1 MSRKEDALEYHSRG
15 RKGKLEV
22 VPTKPLVSQL
32 DLSLAYTPGVAE
44 PCLEIAKDEDK
55 SWEYTARSNLVAVI
69 SNGTAV
75 LGLGDIGPAA
85 SKPVME
91 GKACLFKK
99 FADIDVFDLE
109 IAEKNVDKFVDI
121 VAALEPTFGGI
132 NLEDIAAPACFE
144 IEEKLRERMRIP
156 VFHDDQHGTA
166 IISGAG
172 LLNAAE
178 LAHKQLAEIKL
189 VVSGAGAAAIA
200 CVEFFCSLG
209 MRADHVVLVDSKGVI
224 HKGRT
229 ALTRQKARFATA
241 DDGRRTLADAMHG
254 ADMFMGLSVA
264 NTVTQAMLKT
274 MADRPIV
281 FALANPDPEIS
292 YPDALAA
299 RPDALVATG
308 RSDFPN
314 QVNNVLGFPYIFRGA
329 LDCRATGVSEAMK
342 LAAARALAQL
352 TREPV
357 PDSVTLA
364 YGGKALKMGPD
375 YFIPK
380 PFDPRVLWW
389 VAPAVAQA
397 AMESG
402 VARITFD
409 IAEYREKL
417 MSKGSNAAYSIMRT
431 ITKEAQRDP
440 RRIVFPHAASP
451 RVLRAVQQIVDV
463 GIARPVLLGRPDEI
477 AQLCSEMSL
486 DLMTQVEVIDPRSSP
501 ARTGYAERLYALR
514 QRKGVTEEAAQAL
527 ITKSDYYA
535 AVMVDRGDADGM
547 VTGLRLNY
555 PETVRPPL
563 EIFGLQ
569 PGVKVAVGMY
579 MIVMQNV
586 VRFFGDTVFNIFP
599 DAETLAD
606 ITVQMADAVAG
617 FGVTPRVAMI
627 SYSNFGAVRH
637 PDVTRIHRTIELVRD
652 RRPELEI
659 DGEMQPEM
667 ALDPV
672 RRQQSYGFS
681 RLTKAANTLV
691 FSSLASGNAAYQ
703 IARAL
708 GSASTVGPILLGLAK
723 PVAAMQ
729 NDATVDEIVN
739 MTSQVVLKAQQLRRQ
754 QDQHEPRSTGEP
766 NGAAAAGANGP
777 AVRRS
782 HHEPS
787 AAEILTGD

>member
-1 MSRKEDALEYHSRG
+1 MGRKEDALEYHRRG

-22 VPTKPLVSQL
+22 VPTKPLVSQI

-44 PCLEIAKDEDK
+44 PCLEIAKDEDM
-55 SWEYTARSNLVAVI
+55 SWEYTARANLVAVI

-85 SKPVME
+85 GKPVME

-132 NLEDIAAPACFE
+132 NLEDVSAPECFE

-172 LLNAAE
+172 LINAAQ
-178 LAHKQLAEIKL
+178 LAQKQLADITL

-200 CVEFFCSLG
+200 CVEFFISLG
-209 MRADHVVLVDSKGVI
+209 MKREHVILVDSKGVV
-224 HKGRT
+224 HDGR
-229 ALTRQKARFATA
+229 ADLTKQKRKFAIP
-241 DDGRRTLADAMHG
+241 DDGRRTLADVMRG
-254 ADMFMGLSVA
+254 ADMFLGVSIA
-264 NTVTQAMLKT
+264 NVVTPEMLKT
-274 MADRPIV
+274 MAKDPIV
-281 FALANPDPEIS
+281 FALANPDPEIP
-292 YPDALAA
+292 YPDAIAA
-299 RPDALVATG
+299 RPDAIVATG

-329 LDCRATGVSEAMK
+329 LDCRATTISEAMK
-342 LAAARALAQL
+342 LAAARALAEL
-352 TREPV
+352 TTEPV
-357 PDSVTLA
+357 PDSVIMA
-364 YGGKALKMGPD
+364 YGGKSLKMGPD

-402 VARITFD
+402 VARIKFD
-409 IAEYREKL
+409 IDEYRERL
-417 MSKGSNAAYSIMRT
+417 LSKGSNAAYSIMRT

-451 RVLRAVQQIVDV
+451 RVLRAVQQIVDEE
-463 GIARPVLLGRPDEI
+463 IARPVLLGRPQEI
-477 AQLCSEMSL
+477 EKLCLEMSL
-486 DLMTQVEVIDPRSSP
+486 DLASRVEVIDPRTDP
-501 ARTGYAERLYALR
+501 DRRYAERLYELR
-514 QRKGVTEEAAQAL
+514 QRKGMTRDAAQSQ

-535 AVMVDRGDADGM
+535 AIMVERGDADGM
-547 VTGLRLNY
+547 VTGLQLNY
-555 PETVRPPL
+555 PDTVRPPL
-563 EIFGLQ
+563 EIFGLS
-569 PGVKVAVGMY
+569 PGVKVAAGMY
-579 MIVMQNV
+579 MMVLQNSV
-586 VRFFGDTVFNIFP
+586 KFFGDAVFNIDP

-606 ITVQMADAVAG
+606 ITVQMADAVQG
-617 FGVTPRVAMI
+617 FGIQPRVAMI

-637 PDVTRIHRTIELVRD
+637 PDVTRIHRAIDIVRQ

-659 DGEMQPEM
+659 DGEMQPEI
-667 ALDPV
+667 ALDPDK
-672 RRQQSYGFS
+672 RGAAYGFS
-681 RLTKAANTLV
+681 RLTRPANTLV
-691 FSSLASGNAAYQ
+691 FSSLAAGNAAYQ
-703 IARAL
+703 TAKAL
-708 GSASTVGPILLGLAK
+708 GHASAVGPILLGLAK

-729 NDATVDEIVN
+729 NDASVEDIVN
-739 MTSQVVLKAQQLRRQ
+739 MTSHIVLQAQQLQ
-754 QDQHEPRSTGEP
+754 
-766 NGAAAAGANGP
+766 
-777 AVRRS
+777 RRS
-782 HHEPS
+782 EPQR
-787 AAEILTGD
+787 A

>member
-1 MSRKEDALEYHSRG
+1 MGPWVYGSAMGRKEDALEYHRRG

-44 PCLEIAKDEDK
+44 PCLEIARDEDM
-55 SWEYTARSNLVAVI
+55 SWEYTARANLVAVI

-75 LGLGDIGPAA
+75 LGLGDIGAA
-85 SKPVME
+85 AGKPVME

-109 IAEKNVDKFVDI
+109 VNEKDVDKFCDI

-132 NLEDIAAPACFE
+132 NLEDISAPACFE
-144 IEEKLRERMRIP
+144 IEQKLRERMRIP

-178 LAHKQLAEIKL
+178 LAHKNLADIKL

-200 CVEFFCSLG
+200 CVEFFLSLG
-209 MRADHVVLVDSKGVI
+209 MTRSNVVLVDSKGVI
-224 HKGRT
+224 HQGRT
-229 ALTRQKARFATA
+229 DLNRQKASFAIA
-241 DDGRRTLADAMHG
+241 DDGRRTLADAMVG
-254 ADMFMGLSVA
+254 ADMFMGVSVA
-264 NTVTQAMLKT
+264 NTVTPAMLKT
-274 MADRPIV
+274 MAERPIV

-292 YPDALAA
+292 YPDAITA
-299 RPDALVATG
+299 RPDAIVATG

-329 LDCRATGVSEAMK
+329 LDCRATSVSEAMK
-342 LAAARALAQL
+342 LAAARALAEL

-357 PDSVTLA
+357 PDSVIMA
-364 YGGKALKMGPD
+364 YGGKSLKMGPD

-389 VAPAVAQA
+389 VAPAVARA

-402 VARITFD
+402 VARIKFD
-409 IAEYREKL
+409 IDEYRDKL
-417 MSKGSNAAYSIMRT
+417 MAKGSNAAYSIMRT

-440 RRIVFPHAASP
+440 RRIVFPHAANP
-451 RVLRAVQQIVDV
+451 RLLRAVQQIVDEQ
-463 GIARPVLLGRPDEI
+463 IAKPVLLGRAHEI
-477 AQLCSEMSL
+477 EKLCQEMSL
-486 DLMTQVEVIDPRSSP
+486 DLIGRVDIIDPRTDPKP
-501 ARTGYAERLYALR
+501 AYAERLYELR
-514 QRKGVTEEAAQAL
+514 ARKGMTHFAAQAQ

-535 AVMVDRGDADGM
+535 AIMVDRGDADGM

-555 PETVRPPL
+555 PDTVRPPL

-569 PGVKVAVGMY
+569 PGCKVAVGMY
-579 MIVMQNV
+579 MMVLQNSV
-586 VRFFGDTVFNIFP
+586 KFFGDTVFNIFP

-606 ITVQMADAVAG
+606 ITVQMADAVQG

-627 SYSNFGAVRH
+627 SYSNFGSVRH
-637 PDVTRIHRTIELVRD
+637 PDVTRIHRTLDIVRE
-652 RRPELEI
+652 RRPDLEI

-667 ALDPV
+667 ALDAEK
-672 RRQQSYGFS
+672 RQAAYGFS
-681 RLTKAANTLV
+681 KLTRAANTLV
-691 FSSLASGNAAYQ
+691 FPSLASGNAAYQ
-703 IARAL
+703 VAKVIGGASAL
-708 GSASTVGPILLGLAK
+708 GPILLGVAK

-729 NDATVDEIVN
+729 NEATVDEIVN
-739 MTSQVVLKAQQLRRQ
+739 MTSHVVLKAQQALRR
-754 QDQHEPRSTGEP
+754 
-766 NGAAAAGANGP
+766 
-777 AVRRS
+777 
-782 HHEPS
+782 
-787 AAEILTGD
+787 AEVLRA

>member
-44 PCLEIAKDEDK
+44 PCLEIARDEDK

-85 SKPVME
+85 GKPVME

-109 IAEKNVDKFVDI
+109 IAEKDVDKFVDI

-144 IEEKLRERMRIP
+144 IEEKLRKRMRIP

-178 LAHKQLAEIKL
+178 LAHKSLASIKL

-209 MRADHVVLVDSKGVI
+209 MNRENVVLVDSKGVV
-224 HKGRT
+224 HRGRKD
-229 ALTRQKARFATA
+229 LNRQKLSLAIP
-241 DDGRRTLADAMHG
+241 DDGRRTLAEAMRG
-254 ADMFMGLSVA
+254 ADMFLGVSVA
-264 NTVTQAMLKT
+264 NTVTPDMLMV
-274 MADRPIV
+274 MADRPII
-281 FALANPDPEIS
+281 FALANPDPEIG
-292 YPDALAA
+292 YHEAIAA

-342 LAAARALAQL
+342 LAAARSLAQL
-352 TREPV
+352 THEPV
-357 PDSVTLA
+357 PDSVTMA

-389 VAPAVAQA
+389 VAPAVAKA

-417 MSKGSNAAYSIMRT
+417 MSKGSNAAYTIMRR

-440 RRIVFPHAASP
+440 RRIVFPNAANP
-451 RVLRAVQQIVDV
+451 RLLRAVQQIVDV
-463 GIARPVLLGRPDEI
+463 QIARPVLLGRPQEI
-477 AQLCSEMSL
+477 EKLCVEMSL
-486 DLMTQVEVIDPRSSP
+486 DLMNRVEIIDPRVTP
-501 ARTGYAERLYALR
+501 NLRYAERLYELR
-514 QRKGVTEEAAQAL
+514 QRKGLTELAAQSLAGN
-527 ITKSDYYA
+527 SDYYA
-535 AVMVDRGDADGM
+535 ALMVDRGDADGM
-547 VTGLRLNY
+547 VSGFRLNY
-555 PETVRPPL
+555 PDTVRPPL
-563 EIFGLQ
+563 QIFGLS
-569 PGVKVAVGMY
+569 PGAKVAVGMH
-579 MIVMQNV
+579 MIVMQNSV
-586 VRFFGDTVFNIFP
+586 KFFGDTVFNVSP
-599 DAETLAD
+599 DADTLAN
-606 ITVQMADAVAG
+606 ITLQMADAVQG
-617 FGVTPRVAMI
+617 FGVTPSIAMI

-637 PDVTRIHRTIELVRD
+637 PDVTTIHRALELVRD
-652 RRPELEI
+652 RRPDLEI
-659 DGEMQPEM
+659 DGEMQPEF
-667 ALDPV
+667 ALDPE
-672 RRQQSYGFS
+672 RRQRSYGFS
-681 RLTKAANTLV
+681 RLTNAANTLV
-691 FSSLASGNAAYQ
+691 FSALASGNAAYQ
-703 IARAL
+703 VARSIGGA
-708 GSASTVGPILLGLAK
+708 SAVGPILLGLAK
-723 PVAAMQ
+723 PVAAMS
-729 NDATVDEIVN
+729 NDSSVDEIVN
-739 MTSQVVLKAQQLRRQ
+739 MTAHVVMRAQQLRR
-754 QDQHEPRSTGEP
+754 DQ
-766 NGAAAAGANGP
+766 
-777 AVRRS
+777 VR
-782 HHEPS
+782 
-787 AAEILTGD
+787 A

>member
-1 MSRKEDALEYHSRG
+1 MSRKEDALEYHRRA

-44 PCLEIAKDEDK
+44 PCLEIAQDEDK

-85 SKPVME
+85 GKPVME

-132 NLEDIAAPACFE
+132 NLEDISAPACFE
-144 IEEKLRERMRIP
+144 IEEKLRQRMRIP

-178 LAHKQLAEIKL
+178 LAHKRLEAIKL

-209 MRADHVVLVDSKGVI
+209 MNRENVILVDSKGVI
-224 HKGRT
+224 HRGR
-229 ALTRQKARFATA
+229 ADLTRQKARFAIP
-241 DDGRRTLADAMHG
+241 DDGRRTLADAMRG
-254 ADMFMGLSVA
+254 ADMFMGVSVA
-264 NTVTQAMLKT
+264 NTVTPEMLKT
-274 MADRPIV
+274 MAARPIV

-292 YPDALAA
+292 YHDAIKA

-342 LAAARALAQL
+342 LAAARSLAEL

-357 PDSVTLA
+357 PDSVIMA
-364 YGGKALKMGPD
+364 YGGKSLKMGPD

-389 VAPAVAQA
+389 VAPAVAKA

-409 IAEYREKL
+409 IAEYRERL

-440 RRIVFPHAASP
+440 RRIVFPHAANP
-451 RVLRAVQQIVDV
+451 RLLRAVQQIVDV
-463 GIARPVLLGRPDEI
+463 GIAKPVLLGRPHEI
-477 AQLCSEMSL
+477 ENLCVEMSL
-486 DLMTQVEVIDPRSSP
+486 DLMNKVEVIDPRTRP
-501 ARTGYAERLYALR
+501 NPRYVERLYELR
-514 QRKGVTEEAAQAL
+514 QRKGLTEYAAQAL
-527 ITKSDYYA
+527 INKSDYYA
-535 AVMVDRGDADGM
+535 AVMVECGDADGM

-555 PETVRPPL
+555 PDTVRPPL
-563 EIFGLQ
+563 QIFGLQ
-569 PGVKVAVGMY
+569 PGAKVAVGVY
-579 MIVMQNV
+579 MIVMQNSV
-586 VRFFGDTVFNIFP
+586 KFFGDTVFNISP
-599 DAETLAD
+599 DEETLAD
-606 ITVQMADAVAG
+606 IAVQMADAAQS

-627 SYSNFGAVRH
+627 SYSNFGSVRH
-637 PDVTRIHRTIELVRD
+637 PDTTRIQRTLELVRA
-652 RRPELEI
+652 RRPDLEI

-667 ALDPV
+667 ALDPT
-672 RRQQSYGFS
+672 RRQAAYGFTK
-681 RLTKAANTLV
+681 LTKSANVLV
-691 FSSLASGNAAYQ
+691 FSSLAAGNAAYQ
-703 IARAL
+703 IARAI
-708 GSASTVGPILLGLAK
+708 GGASAVGPILLGLSK

-729 NDATVDEIVN
+729 NDATVEEIVN
-739 MTSQVVLKAQQLRRQ
+739 MTSHVVLRAQQMRTEHVDRHATSS
-754 QDQHEPRSTGEP
+754 DQIPIRVATVH
-766 NGAAAAGANGP
+766 A
-777 AVRRS
+777 
-782 HHEPS
+782 
-787 AAEILTGD
+787 LD

>member
-1 MSRKEDALEYHSRG
+1 MGRKEDALDYHRRG

-22 VPTKPLVSQL
+22 VPTKPLVSQI
-32 DLSLAYTPGVAE
+32 DLALAYTPGVAE
-44 PCLEIAKDEDK
+44 PCLEIAANEEM
-55 SWEYTARSNLVAVI
+55 SWEYTARANLVAVI

-85 SKPVME
+85 GKPVME

-109 IAEKNVDKFVDI
+109 VAETDVDKFCDI

-132 NLEDIAAPACFE
+132 NLEDISAPACFE
-144 IEEKLRERMRIP
+144 IEQKLRERMRIP

-178 LAHKQLAEIKL
+178 LAKKPLSEIRL

-209 MRADHVVLVDSKGVI
+209 LSRENVVMCDSKGVI
-224 HKGRT
+224 HQGRKD
-229 ALTRQKARFATA
+229 LNRQKSRFAIP
-241 DDGRRTLADAMHG
+241 DDGRRTLADAMRG
-254 ADMFMGLSVA
+254 ADMFMGVSVA
-264 NTVTQAMLKT
+264 NTVTPAMLKT

-292 YPDALAA
+292 YPDAITA
-299 RPDALVATG
+299 RPDAIVATG
-308 RSDFPN
+308 RSDYPN

-329 LDCRATGVSEAMK
+329 LDCRASSISEAMK
-342 LAAARALAQL
+342 LAAARALAEL

-357 PDSVTLA
+357 PDSVIMA
-364 YGGKALKMGPD
+364 YGGKALKMGHD

-389 VAPAVAQA
+389 VAPAVAKA

-402 VARITFD
+402 VARIKFD
-409 IAEYREKL
+409 IDEYRDRL
-417 MSKGSNAAYSIMRT
+417 MAKGSNAAYSIMRT
-431 ITKEAQRDP
+431 VTKEAQRDP
-440 RRIVFPHAASP
+440 RRIVFPHAANP
-451 RVLRAVQQIVDV
+451 RLLRAVQQIVDEE
-463 GIARPVLLGRPDEI
+463 IAKPVLLGRPAEI
-477 AQLCSEMSL
+477 AKLCNEMSL
-486 DLMTQVEVIDPRSSP
+486 DLLDRVQLIDPRTEPS
-501 ARTGYAERLYALR
+501 ATYAERLYELR
-514 QRKGVTEEAAQAL
+514 QRKGLTHEAAKSL
-527 ITKSDYYA
+527 ITKSDYFA
-535 AVMVDRGDADGM
+535 SIMVDRGDADGM

-563 EIFGLQ
+563 EIFGLS

-579 MIVMQNV
+579 MIVLQNS

-606 ITVQMADAVAG
+606 ITVQMADAVQG
-617 FGVTPRVAMI
+617 FGITPRVAMI
-627 SYSNFGAVRH
+627 SYSNFGTVRH
-637 PDVTRIHRTIELVRD
+637 PDVTRIHKTIELVRAQ
-652 RRPELEI
+652 RPGLEI
-659 DGEMQPEM
+659 DGEMQPEL

-672 RRQQSYGFS
+672 RRQADYGFS
-681 RLTKAANTLV
+681 RLTKSANTLV

-703 IARAL
+703 IAKAF
-708 GSASTVGPILLGLAK
+708 GNASAVGPILLGVAK
-723 PVAAMQ
+723 PVAALQ
-729 NDATVDEIVN
+729 NDATVEDIVN
-739 MTSQVVLKAQQLRRQ
+739 MTSHVVLTAQQAQRRTEQ
-754 QDQHEPRSTGEP
+754 
-766 NGAAAAGANGP
+766 
-777 AVRRS
+777 RR
-782 HHEPS
+782 
-787 AAEILTGD
+787 T

>member
-1 MSRKEDALEYHSRG
+1 MSRKEDALEYHSRS

-44 PCLEIAKDEDK
+44 PCLEIARDEDK

-85 SKPVME
+85 GKPVME

-109 IAEKNVDKFVDI
+109 IAEKDVDKFVDI

-132 NLEDIAAPACFE
+132 NLEDISAPACFE
-144 IEEKLRERMRIP
+144 IEEKLRQRMRIP

-172 LLNAAE
+172 LLNAAD
-178 LAHKQLAEIKL
+178 LAKKQLDAIKL

-209 MRADHVVLVDSKGVI
+209 MRRDNVTLVDSKGVV
-224 HKGRT
+224 HAGR
-229 ALTRQKARFATA
+229 ADLNRQKQRFAA
-241 DDGRRTLADAMHG
+241 PDDGRRTLADAMRG

-264 NTVTQAMLKT
+264 NTVTAEMLKT

-292 YPDALAA
+292 YPDALKA

-342 LAAARALAQL
+342 LAAARSLAEL

-357 PDSVTLA
+357 PDSVIMA

-389 VAPAVAQA
+389 VAPAVARA
-397 AMESG
+397 AMASG
-402 VARITFD
+402 VARINFD
-409 IAEYREKL
+409 IAEYRERL

-440 RRIVFPHAASP
+440 RRIVFPHAANP
-451 RVLRAVQQIVDV
+451 RLLRAVQQIAEV
-463 GIARPVLLGRPDEI
+463 GIARPVLLGRPHEI
-477 AQLCSEMSL
+477 EELCRELSL
-486 DLMTQVEVIDPRSSP
+486 DLMNRVEVIDPRTAP
-501 ARTGYAERLYALR
+501 NQGYAERLYELR
-514 QRKGVTEEAAQAL
+514 QRKGLTEYAAQAL

-535 AVMVDRGDADGM
+535 AIMVERGDADGM

-555 PETVRPPL
+555 PATVRPPL
-563 EIFGLQ
+563 EIFGLEA
-569 PGVKVAVGMY
+569 GAKVAAGMY
-579 MIVMQNV
+579 MIVLQNRV
-586 VRFFGDTVFNIFP
+586 LFFGDTVFNIFP

-606 ITVQMADAVAG
+606 ITVQMADAVQG

-627 SYSNFGAVRH
+627 SYSNFGSVRH
-637 PDVTRIHRTIELVRD
+637 PDVTRIHQALDLVRE
-652 RRPELEI
+652 RRPALEI
-659 DGEMQPEM
+659 DGEMQPEI
-667 ALDPV
+667 ALDPA

-681 RLTKAANTLV
+681 QLTRPANTLV

-703 IARAL
+703 IARAI
-708 GSASTVGPILLGLAK
+708 GGASAVGPILLGLAK

-729 NDATVDEIVN
+729 TDATVEEIVN
-739 MTSQVVLKAQQLRRQ
+739 MTSHVVLKAQQMRDAHVDHHATSSDHIPVR
-754 QDQHEPRSTGEP
+754 
-766 NGAAAAGANGP
+766 P
-777 AVRRS
+777 AKV
-782 HHEPS
+782 HT
-787 AAEILTGD
+787 LD